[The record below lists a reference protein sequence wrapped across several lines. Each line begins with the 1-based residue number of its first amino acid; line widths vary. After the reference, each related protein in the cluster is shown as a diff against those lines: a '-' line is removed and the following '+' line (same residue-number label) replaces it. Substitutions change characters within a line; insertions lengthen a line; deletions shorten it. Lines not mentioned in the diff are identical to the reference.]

1 MSREGVRRKGDE
13 EGGDKTRG
21 EQGGEQ
27 REGQEVGEE
36 AGSKWGR
43 GVRREKNEE
52 RGRRREG

>member
-1 MSREGVRRKGDE
+1 MRRKGDE

-36 AGSKWGR
+36 AGSKWGG
-43 GVRREKNEE
+43 GVSREKNEE
-52 RGRRREG
+52 TGRRREG